1 MSSPMALALSAR
13 KVYWIARSF
22 ANRPSYSPL
31 RVLGIKSVKP
41 DALNYALP
49 YYAGCKALCG
59 PGSEALYFW
68 RGEAISA
75 REGAPKGRRG

>member
-1 MSSPMALALSAR
+1 M
-13 KVYWIARSF
+13 
-22 ANRPSYSPL
+22 
-31 RVLGIKSVKP
+31 GIPRSVKAFTP